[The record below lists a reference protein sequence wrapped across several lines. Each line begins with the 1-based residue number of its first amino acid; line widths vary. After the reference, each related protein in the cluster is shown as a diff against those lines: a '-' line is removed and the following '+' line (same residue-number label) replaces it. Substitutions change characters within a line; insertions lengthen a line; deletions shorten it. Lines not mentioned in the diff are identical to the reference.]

1 MDNAVYDRIIGE
13 ISKIGKLISVSTV
26 LKRFK
31 VNGSIVYGLIKD
43 LNKSDQLWY
52 AEVHSRKA
60 LIILSASYK
69 KVEEIT
75 TKATDVKDVKEV
87 TKKDINSDQY
97 LKIKAMSL

>member
-1 MDNAVYDRIIGE
+1 
-13 ISKIGKLISVSTV
+13 
-26 LKRFK
+26 
-31 VNGSIVYGLIKD
+31 
-43 LNKSDQLWY
+43 
-52 AEVHSRKA
+52 
-60 LIILSASYK
+60 LSASYK

>member
-43 LNKSDQLWY
+43 LNKSDQL
-52 AEVHSRKA
+52 
-60 LIILSASYK
+60 
-69 KVEEIT
+69 
-75 TKATDVKDVKEV
+75 
-87 TKKDINSDQY
+87 
-97 LKIKAMSL
+97 